1 MSWELVAEAAVHLL
15 AFVLLAGV
23 TVRMVLT
30 PPRDPA
36 EVEPLPAPQ
45 PSPLV
50 VDVVERTLADRRNEA
65 LGLLFL
71 YAHTVAPRRTDDIF
85 VAATLDRL
93 RRVLHG
99 CTEHQL
105 DGLPNLGPCF
115 RQVVNYSTLSAADVD
130 VLLARIESIRPHDAW
145 LLQRCAAMIRPEL
158 GLRDGT
164 DPLEDQAWLC
174 ITVEAIV
181 EDLSELLVLALIQT
195 DRRKKVQKFR
205 RVCARR
211 SGSVCERLRSRADAW
226 TDRMAPRQFPVQLV
240 DVRRLAS

>member
-1 MSWELVAEAAVHLL
+1 MSWELVAEAALHFLG
-15 AFVLLAGV
+15 FVLLAGF
-23 TVRMVLT
+23 TVRMELT
-30 PPRDPA
+30 HPPGPP
-36 EVEPLPAPQ
+36 EVEPLPAPE

-50 VDVVERTLADRRNEA
+50 VDVVDRTLADRRHQA
-65 LGLLFL
+65 IGLLFL
-71 YAHTVAPRRTDDIF
+71 YAHAVAPRLKDGLVV
-85 VAATLDRL
+85 VAVLDML
-93 RRVLHG
+93 RDVFHDF
-99 CTEHQL
+99 TEHQL
-105 DGLPNLGPCF
+105 DALPNLGPCF
-115 RQVVNYSTLSAADVD
+115 RQVADNAKLSTADVD
-130 VLLARIESIRPHDAW
+130 LLLARIESSLPHDAW

-158 GLRDGT
+158 GLHDGT
-164 DPLEDQAWLC
+164 DPLDDQAWLC

>member
-1 MSWELVAEAAVHLL
+1 MSWELVAEAAVHFL
-15 AFVLLAGV
+15 AFVLLVGFS
-23 TVRMVLT
+23 VRMVLT
-30 PPRDPA
+30 PPRDSA
-36 EVEPLPAPQ
+36 EVEPLPAPE

-50 VDVVERTLADRRNEA
+50 VDVVERTLAERRNEA
-65 LGLLFL
+65 LALLFL
-71 YAHTVAPRRTDDIF
+71 YAHTVAPARTDGF
-85 VAATLDRL
+85 VVVSVLDML
-93 RRVLHG
+93 REVFHHV
-99 CTEHQL
+99 TERQL
-105 DGLPNLGPCF
+105 DALPNLGPCF
-115 RQVVNYSTLSAADVD
+115 RQLADNTKLSAADVD
-130 VLLARIESIRPHDAW
+130 VLLARIESTRPHDAW

-158 GLRDGT
+158 GLHDGT

>member
-1 MSWELVAEAAVHLL
+1 MTWELVAEAAVHLL
-15 AFVLLAGV
+15 AFVLLAGF

-30 PPRDPA
+30 PPRGPA
-36 EVEPLPAPQ
+36 EIEPLPEPE

-50 VDVVERTLADRRNEA
+50 VQAVERTLADRRNEA
-65 LGLLFL
+65 LALLFL
-71 YAHTVAPRRTDDIF
+71 YAHTVSPRLTDD
-85 VAATLDRL
+85 VAVVLVVDKL
-93 RRVLHG
+93 RGLFRGLG
-99 CTEHQL
+99 ESQL
-105 DGLPNLGPCF
+105 DSLPSLGPSF
-115 RQVVNYSTLSAADVD
+115 RQIADNTSLSTEDVD
-130 VLLARIESIRPHDAW
+130 MLLERIESTRPHDAW
-145 LLQRCAAMIRPEL
+145 LLRHCAAMLRPEL
-158 GLRDGT
+158 ELQDGT
-164 DPLEDQAWLC
+164 DPLVDLAWLC
-174 ITVEAIV
+174 LTVEAIV